1 MVSSESCAALH
12 GIYVGSRSSSVP
24 HVTIRSIT
32 LSRCCLN
39 LPIMGIGRAALLN
52 VGGKAVGPVGYGL
65 MGERRKHECEEAKLT
80 LQ

>member
-1 MVSSESCAALH
+1 
-12 GIYVGSRSSSVP
+12 
-24 HVTIRSIT
+24 
-32 LSRCCLN
+32 
-39 LPIMGIGRAALLN
+39 MGIGRAALLN